1 MDNFTKF
8 QLTQR
13 IKELEEDLVAEKMV
27 KKSEAERNHNLIC
40 DNEKKDLHINTLVKI
55 NEHYSDIIAKLRKK
69 LKEQIN
75 GI

>member
-1 MDNFTKF
+1 MEHWTKF
-8 QLTQR
+8 QCLQR

-69 LKEQIN
+69 LKDQID